1 MKHKTELLLGIM
13 VILAGVIVLAYW
25 GNFVV
30 GGFGYRDTH
39 IDYVSIF
46 GILLIF
52 GGFTILYYFVFR
64 KWELEHGSGVIGS
77 LNRRPSDRF
86 RFGGL
91 KFNHPTKKR

>member
-1 MKHKTELLLGIM
+1 MQNKNVMKHKTELLLGIM

-52 GGFTILYYFVFR
+52 GGFAILYYFVFR

-77 LNRRPSDRF
+77 
-86 RFGGL
+86 
-91 KFNHPTKKR
+91 